1 MDINLHN
8 YETYFL
14 LLIDNELSVTEQQAV
29 ARFVEE
35 HPALAEELDLLKE
48 TKLIDREIEVFAGK
62 DALLKSTDGEINENN
77 YEAYLLNDID
87 GELTDDEQIKLLEY
101 VEAHPAIKEELQI
114 LQQTILTKETITFPN
129 KNTLYR
135 KEKSVKPIVFIGWKQ
150 MSVAAI
156 VAGIILLSI
165 NLIKEDS
172 TVVFE
177 KTASNQKS
185 NHRSNTNPN
194 KNIALVLSS
203 GNKNK
208 TEINRIEQ
216 SIPMQQIAQNELIK
230 VNSNSTRYTKKV
242 EEIVEVDDKIFTEN
256 IQSILVSEIHLT
268 DLKSSNII
276 GLIMDTDSANA
287 SANNNSLTEVE
298 AYKELNT
305 NERDNT
311 VYIGSLTI
319 NKDKFRGLIRKASA
333 FLKIHSK
340 QDELEVAP
348 DK

>member
-1 MDINLHN
+1 MEINLHN

-14 LLIDNELSVTEQQAV
+14 LLIDNELSIAEQQAV

-35 HPALAEELDLLKE
+35 HPALAEELDLLRE
-48 TKLIDREIEVFAGK
+48 TKLVDREIEVFAGK
-62 DALLKSTDGEINENN
+62 EALLKSTDGEINEKN
-77 YEAYLLNDID
+77 YEAYLLNHID
-87 GELTDDEQIKLLEY
+87 GELTDNEQIKLLEY

-114 LQQTILTKETITFPN
+114 LQQTILTNETICFPN
-129 KNTLYR
+129 KNSLYR

-156 VAGIILLSI
+156 VVGIILLSI

-185 NHRSNTNPN
+185 NHRSNTN
-194 KNIALVLSS
+194 KNSALVLSS

-242 EEIVEVDDKIFTEN
+242 EEIVEVDDKIFIEN
-256 IQSILVSEIHLT
+256 IKPILVSEIHVS

-287 SANNNSLTEVE
+287 SANNNSLTEIEV
-298 AYKELNT
+298 YKELNT